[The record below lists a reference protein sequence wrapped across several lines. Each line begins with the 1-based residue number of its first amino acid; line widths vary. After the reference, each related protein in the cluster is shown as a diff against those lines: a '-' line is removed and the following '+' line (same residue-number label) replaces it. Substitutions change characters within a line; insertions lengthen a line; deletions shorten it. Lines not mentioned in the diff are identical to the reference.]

1 MTVNVYDQHERDA
14 DEHLATYGL
23 RVPPDVLPTIRAILI
38 RETRHEADTYAG
50 RGGPPGNTA
59 LMRVCAA
66 RPSSGTAAPPRTP
79 CSCTGRAAPA
89 WTRPAPSTPSSCL
102 GAGPARTREYLT
114 AAGATEALDDIA
126 GVDEPYDAGRYAA
139 YLDAYYPTVEKQ
151 VRNWPQ

>member
-1 MTVNVYDQHERDA
+1 VTVNVYDQHERDA

-66 RPSSGTAAPPRTP
+66 QLWHGGAPEDALLVHRARRT
-79 CSCTGRAAPA
+79 SMDATGALDAELM
-89 WTRPAPSTPSSCL
+89 L